1 MKWGISGVHFDIWRT
16 FDLFGSK
23 KVPYLGHPKSL
34 HSDTQHIV
42 VDTDYDNYALVY
54 GCTYPMPFGIP
65 FWNHQ
70 YATLLSRHEFLE
82 YPYVKKTKD
91 FLKAR
96 EFNYDNWKKPG
107 VDCGYDAALT
117 LDEVMVRVLDKEPWW
132 PHYGN
137 GASNSGNQKFFKA
150 MFQGDDSDM
159 TAVVAGDVIYGSLVG
174 E

>member
-1 MKWGISGVHFDIWRT
+1 MKLGVSGVHFDVWRG
-16 FDLFGSK
+16 FDLFGK
-23 KVPYLGHPKSL
+23 KDVPYLKHPMSL
-34 HSDTQHIV
+34 HPDTQHIV

-54 GCTYPMPFGIP
+54 GCIYPTSFGLP
-65 FWNHQ
+65 MFNFQ

-82 YPYVKKTKD
+82 YPYVKASKD
-91 FLKAR
+91 YLKAR

-137 GASNSGNQKFFKA
+137 GENIKYFKA

-159 TAVVAGDVIYGSLVG
+159 TAITPGDVIYGSIVG
-174 E
+174 EQT